1 LAFVSILKANCW
13 VKSHE
18 QVFLERNLVRL
29 CPLRED
35 QVLSSVGIEERLV
48 SFQFGRVIPPELELI
63 LAFVVEGDFRAH
75 GKGRVLSEE
84 TRAVSKLLDFEQSL
98 RSLRLVCAVTVRVPV
113 YVNHRSLLQVS
124 IALDNYRHC
133 VVLCHRYQLLLNVA
147 INDHLLLQE
156 IL

>member
-1 LAFVSILKANCW
+1 M
-13 VKSHE
+13 
-18 QVFLERNLVRL
+18 
-29 CPLRED
+29 
-35 QVLSSVGIEERLV
+35 
-48 SFQFGRVIPPELELI
+48 
-63 LAFVVEGDFRAH
+63 
-75 GKGRVLSEE
+75 LSEE